1 MRTEVKVATSNAN
14 ESVNAAKVASVE
26 HKETESETAMNM
38 ENKEVKQ
45 MEYEMGPESARVK
58 AQKIH

>member
-1 MRTEVKVATSNAN
+1 
-14 ESVNAAKVASVE
+14 VASVE

-58 AQKIH
+58 E